1 MVLSPRTCLIC
12 LAPIASK
19 LPNWSLTVYASLK
32 SSCAR
37 NNKSPEH
44 ATRDTGL
51 WVNTSGLFSYSS
63 LLRGI
68 RLGLLGR
75 LVFSQEFRMPAKIPQ
90 SHLELFDLDRRS
102 ERPASEGPGRL
113 HASKLRDYVY
123 LRALNLQRLPESFF
137 DCDRRSAFAEVNLQ
151 LPF

>member
-19 LPNWSLTVYASLK
+19 LPHWSLTVYASLK

-44 ATRDTGL
+44 AMRATGL
-51 WVNTSGLFSYSS
+51 WVNTSGLFSYSL
-63 LLRGI
+63 LLRRI
-68 RLGLLGR
+68 RFGLLGR

-90 SHLELFDLDRRS
+90 SHLELFDLDRRW
-102 ERPASEGPGRL
+102 ERPASESLGRF
-113 HASKLRDYVY
+113 HASKLRDYV
-123 LRALNLQRLPESFF
+123 
-137 DCDRRSAFAEVNLQ
+137 
-151 LPF
+151 